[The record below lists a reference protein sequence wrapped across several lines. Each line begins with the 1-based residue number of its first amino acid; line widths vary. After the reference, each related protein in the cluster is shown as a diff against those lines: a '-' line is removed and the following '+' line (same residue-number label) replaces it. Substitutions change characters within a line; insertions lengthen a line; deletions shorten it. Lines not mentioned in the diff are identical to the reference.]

1 VQSIKALSS
10 IQQKSLSWRQAHP
23 PQMANLP
30 KRMDDKFLPVSRRGS
45 HIASVSNFNEVT
57 KEFPG
62 WNGSLNKDGFVSR
75 EECRRIKLNF
85 SSFWRNSHQTCKTRY
100 RC

>member
-62 WNGSLNKDGFVSR
+62 W
-75 EECRRIKLNF
+75 
-85 SSFWRNSHQTCKTRY
+85 
-100 RC
+100 